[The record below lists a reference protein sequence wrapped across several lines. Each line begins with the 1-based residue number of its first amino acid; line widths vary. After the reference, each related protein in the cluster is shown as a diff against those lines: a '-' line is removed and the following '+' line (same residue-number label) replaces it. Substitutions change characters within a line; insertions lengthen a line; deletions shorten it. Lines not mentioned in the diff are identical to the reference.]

1 MKIAFIYGKKPSSVL
16 TKFFTGSTC
25 YHVGFT
31 DGRRFWDMNLIRR
44 RRLWDG
50 LYPPDHVRL
59 ADCPVEITAEYLDHQ
74 LDTDES
80 TYGWKDYI
88 LFALRPV
95 YHFFGRSTR
104 NLGGVICS
112 ELVYSDLNA
121 CGWSV
126 KFAEVPS
133 PADLERVLIKQQ

>member
-1 MKIAFIYGKKPSSVL
+1 MKIALIYGKQPSATL
-16 TKFFTGSTC
+16 TKLFTGSAC

-50 LYPPDHVRL
+50 LYPPEHVRL
-59 ADCPVEITAEYLDHQ
+59 VECPVDVTAEYLDHK

-80 TYGWKDYI
+80 TYGWKDYL

-95 YHFFGRSTR
+95 YHLFGKSTR
-104 NLGGVICS
+104 DLGGVICS
-112 ELVYSDLNA
+112 ELVCNDLNA
-121 CGWSV
+121 CGWRV
-126 KFAEVPS
+126 RFAEVPS
-133 PADLERVLIKQQ
+133 PADLERALIK

>member
-31 DGRRFWDMNLIRR
+31 DGRRLWDMNLIRR

-50 LYPPDHVRL
+50 LYPPEHVRL
-59 ADCPVEITAEYLDHQ
+59 ADCPVEITAEYLDRQ
-74 LDTDES
+74 LDTDDS

-126 KFAEVPS
+126 RFAEVPS
-133 PADLERVLIKQQ
+133 PADLERVLVK